1 MSSPYVLVPIV
12 TGAQLIN
19 VALPGKQPD
28 CTQTSIPEDMTL
40 FDPQLSGKQGTSIKV
55 AQTRI
60 LHSLDLILPR
70 CMTSIPCW
78 ADM

>member
-1 MSSPYVLVPIV
+1 MSIGPMSSPYVLVPIV

-19 VALPGKQPD
+19 VALPGTEPD

-40 FDPQLSGKQGTSIKV
+40 FDPQLSGKQGTSINV

-60 LHSLDLILPR
+60 LHIMSVPR
-70 CMTSIPCW
+70 WS
-78 ADM
+78 DM